1 MCGASIQGHK
11 AGPSLSPA
19 GGVGRAQ
26 AGFCTRNFQKIKV
39 TVSK

>member
-19 GGVGRAQ
+19 GGWGEPRVLHQ
-26 AGFCTRNFQKIKV
+26 EFPED
-39 TVSK
+39 